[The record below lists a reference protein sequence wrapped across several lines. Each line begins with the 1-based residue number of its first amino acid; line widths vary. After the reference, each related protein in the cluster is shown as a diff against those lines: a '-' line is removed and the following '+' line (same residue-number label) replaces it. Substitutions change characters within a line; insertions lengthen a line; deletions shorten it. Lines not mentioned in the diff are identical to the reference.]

1 MVGPFKVNKT
11 KPQDCGKC
19 NLYLRICQ
27 WSYFDD
33 EYNVHFFVKWLSVEP
48 SLGQACSRSQDSG
61 ESGLKKIAH
70 KPGGY
75 LFRGAW
81 LLSLAKLYPV
91 LFVI

>member
-1 MVGPFKVNKT
+1 MENATCIYVYANGPILMTSITFT
-11 KPQDCGKC
+11 
-19 NLYLRICQ
+19 
-27 WSYFDD
+27 
-33 EYNVHFFVKWLSVEP
+33 FFVQWLSVEP
-48 SLGQACSRSQDSG
+48 ALGQACSRSQDSG